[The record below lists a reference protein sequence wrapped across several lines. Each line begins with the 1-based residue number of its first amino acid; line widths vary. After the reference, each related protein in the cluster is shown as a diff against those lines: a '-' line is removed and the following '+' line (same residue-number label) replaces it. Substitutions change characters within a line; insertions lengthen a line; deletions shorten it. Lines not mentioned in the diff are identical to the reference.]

1 MEMEKLFGM
10 ALGIASPWKITE
22 VKFSQSEG
30 EFRGLVEISID
41 FERGARFLD
50 TSGVLCSVHDT
61 VRRSWQH
68 LDFFQHKCLLTARV
82 PRIRTSGGD
91 VHTVEV
97 PWARPGSSFTLLF
110 EAFGMLL
117 IRSEMPVSSV
127 ADLLGIYDNRVWR
140 FFNHW
145 VGVAREKQDLS
156 VVKSVGV
163 DEFCVGSGHKY
174 NTVGVDMDSHK
185 VIEVVEGKGA
195 STIVAIAARIQEK
208 GGDAAKVGNIS
219 MDMSPSFISG
229 AQAAFPEAAIT
240 FDKFHVVKIVNA
252 AMDQVRREEQ
262 RDCKDLK
269 KTRYHWLKNDENLK
283 EEHIERREELA
294 ELYPTVGKAF
304 RLKSLFRDFWEFKHP
319 DDAEAFL
326 NQWCWEALKS
336 ELIPFQNA
344 VKTLQNHWQ
353 GIINH
358 FVSGINNGVL
368 EGINNKI
375 QLAKRRA
382 RGYRNPR
389 NFHNMIH
396 FIAGNLIFDHPLL
409 TT

>member
-1 MEMEKLFGM
+1 MEQLFGL
-10 ALGIASPWKITE
+10 ALGIASPWKITG
-22 VKFSQSEG
+22 VKFSRPEG

-41 FERGARFLD
+41 FDRGARFLD
-50 TSGVLCSVHDT
+50 GMGVSCAVHDT

-68 LDFFQHKCLLTARV
+68 LDFFQHKCLLNARV

-110 EAFGMLL
+110 VAFGMLL
-117 IRSEMPVSSV
+117 IRGEMPVSSV
-127 ADLLGIYDNRVWR
+127 AEMLGVNDNRVWR

-145 VGVAREKQDLS
+145 VGVARERQDLS
-156 VVKSVGV
+156 NVKSVGV
-163 DEFCVGSGHKY
+163 DEFCVGSGHQY
-174 NTVGVDMDSHK
+174 NTVGVDMDTRK

-195 STIVAIAARIQEK
+195 ATVGGIAERIACK
-208 GGDAAKVGNIS
+208 GGHPDKVVNIS

-229 AQAAFPEAAIT
+229 AQTAFPGAAIT
-240 FDKFHVVKIVNA
+240 FDKFHVVKVVHS

-262 RDCKDLK
+262 RECKELK
-269 KTRYHWLKNDENLK
+269 KTRYHWLRNDQNLK
-283 EEHIERREELA
+283 EEHIERRNELA
-294 ELYPTVGKAF
+294 ELYPTIGKAF
-304 RLKSLFRDFWEFKHP
+304 RLKSLFKDFWGFKHGEQ
-319 DDAEAFL
+319 AETFL
-326 NQWCWEALKS
+326 HQWCHEAEKS
-336 ELIPFQNA
+336 ELPPFQYA
-344 VKTLQNHWQ
+344 AQTIRNHWQ

-358 FVSGINNGVL
+358 FTSKLNNGVL

-382 RGYRNPR
+382 RGYRNPG

-396 FIAGNLIFDHPLL
+396 FIAGDLRFDHPLL